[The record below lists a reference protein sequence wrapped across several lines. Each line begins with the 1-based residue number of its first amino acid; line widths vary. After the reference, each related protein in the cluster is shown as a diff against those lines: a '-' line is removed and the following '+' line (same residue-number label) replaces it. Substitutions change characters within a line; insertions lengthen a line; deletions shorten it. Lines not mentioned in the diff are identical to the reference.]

1 MKPLLQDRT
10 PQRMGHPRVSDGA
23 ASTAIVFMLVT
34 EIPWW
39 LVPQQIRCSGV
50 SAWRRLRGVAASGV
64 WERLHCELLRRLNAA
79 ERIDWSW
86 GRRLKAHP
94 RSSREA

>member
-1 MKPLLQDRT
+1 VKPLLQDRT

-50 SAWRRLRGVAASGV
+50 SAWRRLRGWQRAGCGRGYTASFSAA
-64 WERLHCELLRRLNAA
+64 
-79 ERIDWSW
+79 
-86 GRRLKAHP
+86 
-94 RSSREA
+94 

>member
-1 MKPLLQDRT
+1 VKPLLQDRT

-39 LVPQQIRCSGV
+39 LVPQQIRCPGV
-50 SAWRRLRGVAASGV
+50 SAWRRLRGGSERGVGEATPRASPPP
-64 WERLHCELLRRLNAA
+64 ERRRA
-79 ERIDWSW
+79 D
-86 GRRLKAHP
+86 RLVVGA
-94 RSSREA
+94 